1 MKDEYTLKYNA
12 FGNVLL
18 LTVWVTGTFM
28 VLVFGTLL
36 VALAVI
42 AAEGILFYF
51 LCQRTYLTIDSEG
64 IHQLH
69 E

>member
-1 MKDEYTLKYNA
+1 MKDEYTFKYNA

-42 AAEGILFYF
+42 AAEGI
-51 LCQRTYLTIDSEG
+51 
-64 IHQLH
+64 HQLH

>member
-1 MKDEYTLKYNA
+1 MQLYVQSCAMKDDYSFKYNA

-42 AAEGILFYF
+42 AAEGI
-51 LCQRTYLTIDSEG
+51 
-64 IHQLH
+64 HQLH